1 MCAYRYVA
9 ERTCGGGSQPASLR
23 VGWNLSGRLELCLVH
38 AMVLRGT
45 THSKA
50 RIKIIVNK
58 TCAYRYVAARTCGG
72 RKQSIGVAYRVAK
85 YLDQN
90 MT

>member
-50 RIKIIVNK
+50 RIKIIVKKNVCVQVRSGK
-58 TCAYRYVAARTCGG
+58 DLRWPQTVNRR
-72 RKQSIGVAYRVAK
+72 R
-85 YLDQN
+85 L
-90 MT
+90 